1 MLVSV
6 ISNNAIRAHML
17 FHYSSNAT
25 VIKRAFMIDNKS
37 NGDSECC
44 SSNIIVL
51 LFCVLRF
58 VSFYQNQEECKK
70 ENNLTAV
77 SEKNNDVSHLTVNNL
92 TMSFKSM
99 NKIVTII
106 SSIIELMMNCNDRT
120 SDLNFN
126 SRLMIMFIIRIASK

>member
-17 FHYSSNAT
+17 FHYSSNAAE
-25 VIKRAFMIDNKS
+25 IKRAFMIDNKS

-51 LFCVLRF
+51 LFYVLRF

-70 ENNLTAV
+70 EDNLTVV
-77 SEKNNDVSHLTVNNL
+77 SEKNHNASHLMVKNL
-92 TMSFKSM
+92 TIPFESM
-99 NKIVTII
+99 NTTVIII
-106 SSIIELMMNCNDRT
+106 SSII
-120 SDLNFN
+120 
-126 SRLMIMFIIRIASK
+126 K